1 MAKYSSYSK
10 YVNFINKYK
19 KASNASSGS
28 EVDANAN
35 VENKN
40 VATMQGELPKRD
52 LIGTNRLLMWNK
64 FTRCLEKIWRMS
76 ILDSSKHTKFINMTK
91 LQ

>member
-19 KASNASSGS
+19 KASNASTGS

-35 VENKN
+35 VKIRMLQQCRENFLK
-40 VATMQGELPKRD
+40 G
-52 LIGTNRLLMWNK
+52 I
-64 FTRCLEKIWRMS
+64 
-76 ILDSSKHTKFINMTK
+76 
-91 LQ
+91 

>member
-1 MAKYSSYSK
+1 MSEYSSYSR

-40 VATMQGELPKRD
+40 IATMQGELPKRD

-64 FTRCLEKIWRMS
+64 ISEMFGEDMERAEKDLESFRKEIERIKS
-76 ILDSSKHTKFINMTK
+76 
-91 LQ
+91 

>member
-19 KASNASSGS
+19 KAINASSGS

-35 VENKN
+35 VLHNE
-40 VATMQGELPKRD
+40 V
-52 LIGTNRLLMWNK
+52 IG
-64 FTRCLEKIWRMS
+64 
-76 ILDSSKHTKFINMTK
+76 
-91 LQ
+91 